1 MFGFSPTS
9 MRSSLGKLFWSYYI
23 RLSMCAATASID
35 RIELRGPLTEIGTAT
50 SDKLKS
56 KRFCGKLN
64 IQIFSLRAGSFECIF
79 WASDFTRSFTW
90 LLITFVVNKAR
101 KFAHPFSARRNYH
114 RQPKRT
120 MCGFGLQRSFGRN
133 ILELLVYYLMPNKC
147 KNLKDMKSSTF
158 ALSQTGTVDRAKLT
172 TLPRE
177 SDVLSIWRG
186 RQAPRFKSR
195 RITVRLRIMA
205 KRSWPESMRNAALLG
220 LMQPNLET
228 GARRAGRYTLI
239 GLTGG
244 NFREIGSFVSN
255 LLAFARRGSVG
266 RSPAFPFF
274 IVFSTRWKE
283 SRLDGG

>member
-1 MFGFSPTS
+1 MCTHDLWRFQSSSFENITWP
-9 MRSSLGKLFWSYYI
+9 SLG
-23 RLSMCAATASID
+23 RQ
-35 RIELRGPLTEIGTAT
+35 
-50 SDKLKS
+50 
-56 KRFCGKLN
+56 N
-64 IQIFSLRAGSFECIF
+64 IQVKLTYRIPNY
-79 WASDFTRSFTW
+79 DFCF
-90 LLITFVVNKAR
+90 LV
-101 KFAHPFSARRNYH
+101 H

-228 GARRAGRYTLI
+228 GARRTGRFLYTL
-239 GLTGG
+239 
-244 NFREIGSFVSN
+244 
-255 LLAFARRGSVG
+255 
-266 RSPAFPFF
+266 RSGWWQF
-274 IVFSTRWKE
+274 
-283 SRLDGG
+283 